1 MNPSRTGRFTA
12 LLAVLTLVFSTM
24 VVDYAEAR
32 RGGSFGSRGGR
43 TYQSA
48 PATNTAPSVAPVQRS
63 MTTPGQATGAAAAA
77 RPAAGQRSGLFGG
90 GFGGAMMRGLLI
102 GGLFGLLMG
111 SGFGGLAGMLGLL
124 VQVALI
130 GLLVMLA
137 LRFFRSRS
145 GQTAAAGGPNPASG
159 NRSMYEG
166 RDPNNGRS
174 PASGGLGGMGGLGS
188 RSAASTKPGKGGD
201 EIGISEQD
209 LNIFESRLKALQ
221 AAYSREDYEALREI
235 ATPEI
240 VSYLSEELAQNA
252 SRGVRNE
259 ARDVELLQGDVA
271 ESWREGTRD
280 YATVAM
286 RYGMIDVVRDRQSG
300 RVVEGDESKRVEST
314 EIWTFVRERG
324 TEWKLSAIQE
334 A

>member
-48 PATNTAPSVAPVQRS
+48 PATNTAPAAAPVQRS
-63 MTTPGQATGAAAAA
+63 MTSPGQASTAAAAA
-77 RPAAGQRSGLFGG
+77 RPAGQRSGMFGS

-145 GQTAAAGGPNPASG
+145 SQTASANGASPLNQQRTAYQGQDPNAGRNASG
-159 NRSMYEG
+159 S
-166 RDPNNGRS
+166 
-174 PASGGLGGMGGLGS
+174 GLGS
-188 RSAASTKPGKGGD
+188 RSAAAPKAGVGRD
-201 EIGISEQD
+201 EIGVTQQD
-209 LNIFESRLKALQ
+209 LSMFESRLKALQ
-221 AAYSREDYEALREI
+221 DAYSREDYKALEAI
-235 ATPEI
+235 ATPEV
-240 VSYLSEELAQNA
+240 VSYLAQELAQNA
-252 SRGVRNE
+252 ARGVRNE
-259 ARDVELLQGDVA
+259 ARDVELLQGDVS
-271 ESWREGTRD
+271 ESWREGPRD
-280 YATVAM
+280 YVTVAM

-300 RVVEGDESKRVEST
+300 RIVEGDERTRVEST
-314 EIWTFVRERG
+314 EVWTFVRERG
-324 TEWKLSAIQE
+324 GAWMLSAIQE

>member
-48 PATNTAPSVAPVQRS
+48 PATNTAPAAAPVQRS
-63 MTTPGQATGAAAAA
+63 MTSPGQASSAAAAA

-145 GQTAAAGGPNPASG
+145 GQPASANGASPLSQQRSAYQGQDPNAGRNAYGSGLG
-159 NRSMYEG
+159 NRSATAPKAGVG
-166 RDPNNGRS
+166 R
-174 PASGGLGGMGGLGS
+174 
-188 RSAASTKPGKGGD
+188 D
-201 EIGISEQD
+201 EIGVTQQD
-209 LNIFESRLKALQ
+209 LGMFESRLKALQ
-221 AAYSREDYEALREI
+221 DAYSREDYKALEEI
-235 ATPEI
+235 ATPEV
-240 VSYLSEELAQNA
+240 VSYLSQELAQNA
-252 SRGVRNE
+252 ARGMRNE
-259 ARDVELLQGDVA
+259 ARDVELLQGDVS
-271 ESWREGTRD
+271 ESWREGPRD

-300 RVVEGDESKRVEST
+300 RIVEGDERTRVEST
-314 EIWTFVRERG
+314 EVWTFVRERG
-324 TEWKLSAIQE
+324 GAWKLSAIQE

>member
-1 MNPSRTGRFTA
+1 MNPSRTGRYTA
-12 LLAVLTLVFSTM
+12 LLAVMTLVFSTM

-48 PATNTAPSVAPVQRS
+48 PATNTAPAAAPVQRS
-63 MTTPGQATGAAAAA
+63 MTSPGQASSAAAAA

-90 GFGGAMMRGLLI
+90 GFGGALMRGLLI
-102 GGLFGLLMG
+102 GGLFGLFMG

-137 LRFFRSRS
+137 VRFFRSRRN
-145 GQTAAAGGPNPASG
+145 QTAAAGGPNPMNG
-159 NRSMYEG
+159 NRNAYTG
-166 RDPNNGRS
+166 QDPNAGRNAYGS
-174 PASGGLGGMGGLGS
+174 GLGS
-188 RSAASTKPGKGGD
+188 RSAAANKPGVGRD
-201 EIGISEQD
+201 EIGVTPQD
-209 LNIFESRLKALQ
+209 LGIFESRLKALQ
-221 AAYSREDYEALREI
+221 AAYSREDYDALEQI
-235 ATPEI
+235 ATPEV
-240 VSYLSEELAQNA
+240 VSYLSQELAQNA
-252 SRGVRNE
+252 ARGVRNE

-300 RVVEGDESKRVEST
+300 RIVEGDETNPVEST
-314 EIWTFVRERG
+314 EVWTFVRERG
-324 TEWKLSAIQE
+324 GEWKLSAIQGS
-334 A
+334 